1 MTTVKFDISEAEELA
16 KHLGFSIDKVALR
29 AIHSTALRIVQHIT
43 TVVIPS
49 EPHQPVDRGLYR
61 AGWRAKQYEKG
72 SYVHN
77 PVPYAAIVEYGA
89 RAENVKISRLMI
101 IALTG
106 WVLRKGLVKP
116 QVTGKGK
123 AAKAAKLA
131 AAQEAER
138 MAWAIAMAMKKRG
151 IFNQGKGLRVLEKA
165 LKIVQAAFAQ
175 ELKDEI
181 AREY

>member
-16 KHLGFSIDKVALR
+16 KYLGFSIDDVALR
-29 AIHSTALRIVQHIT
+29 AIHSTALRVVQHIT
-43 TVVIPS
+43 TVVIPA

-61 AGWRAKQYEKG
+61 AGWRAKRFEKG
-72 SYVHN
+72 AYVYN
-77 PVPYAAIVEYGA
+77 PVPYAPIIEYGA
-89 RAENVKISRLMI
+89 KAERVKISRLMI

-116 QVTGKGK
+116 AVTGRGK

-131 AAQEAER
+131 AAQEAEA

-151 IFNQGKGLRVLEKA
+151 IFNHGKGLRVLEKA
-165 LKIVQAAFAQ
+165 LKIVQNAFAQ